1 MATARVHPR
10 EGQPAPPE
18 LLGDV
23 PPAGH
28 GARAERPD
36 PSRPSQRVRFDT
48 SGHRRSSFQG
58 SFSTDGDG
66 APGNGRDIGGVKV
79 ITEHGWFRARPSDTE
94 AVYGLYAERFKG
106 SDDLLR
112 MQAEARAAI
121 GKIFRTMVTR

>member
-1 MATARVHPR
+1 M
-10 EGQPAPPE
+10 
-18 LLGDV
+18 
-23 PPAGH
+23 
-28 GARAERPD
+28 
-36 PSRPSQRVRFDT
+36 RFDT

-66 APGNGRDIGGVKV
+66 APGNGRGIGGVKV